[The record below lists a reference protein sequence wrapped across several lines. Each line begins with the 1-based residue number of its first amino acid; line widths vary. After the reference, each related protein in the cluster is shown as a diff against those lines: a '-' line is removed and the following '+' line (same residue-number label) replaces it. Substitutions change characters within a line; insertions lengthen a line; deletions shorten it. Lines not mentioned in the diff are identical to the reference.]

1 MESVEAFLRAIKM
14 YLIVGLVVTAVHAMA
29 VHPPEG
35 DTRWQR
41 TVTVMGDVVAW
52 PRLFVEAGRTVGA
65 VQIDHQPPHYSML
78 HGSEGNR
85 GMSP

>member
-14 YLIVGLVVTAVHAMA
+14 SLIVGLVVTAVHAVA
-29 VHPPEG
+29 IRPPDG

-41 TVTVMGDVVAW
+41 AIAVMGDVVSW
-52 PRLFVEAGRTVGA
+52 PRLFIEAGRTVGA
-65 VQIDHQPPHYSML
+65 ARIDHQPPRYSML
-78 HGSEGNR
+78 PGSEGKR